1 MHTDPLDLI
10 AKVTDF
16 AKHANL
22 DTDFIHFQEQIN
34 DSVIDK
40 VRQWLKV
47 GKAPEKDYTIKSKTL
62 QAYRNNFNLLIIESK
77 WFTLLF

>member
-22 DTDFIHFQEQIN
+22 DTDFILEEQIN

-40 VRQWLKV
+40 VRHWLKV

-62 QAYRNNFNLLIIESK
+62 QAYRIASTF
-77 WFTLLF
+77 